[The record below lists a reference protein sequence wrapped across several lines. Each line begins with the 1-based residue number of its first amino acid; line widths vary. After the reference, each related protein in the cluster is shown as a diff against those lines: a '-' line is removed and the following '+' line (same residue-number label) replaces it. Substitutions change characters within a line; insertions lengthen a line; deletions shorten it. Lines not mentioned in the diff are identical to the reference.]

1 MMRNNIVRR
10 CLALAVALFFLS
22 SVSTPVLAQKPDLL
36 EKLGIHAGYT
46 VDREIMVP
54 MRDGVR
60 LSTAVLRPEK
70 VAGRMPVILIRTPY
84 LKDEELLG
92 LKDLVSLLLQH
103 GYILVVQSERGTGWS
118 EGQYQIL
125 AGARNDGYDAVS
137 WIVAQPWSNGKVG
150 TVGCSSS
157 GDNQILLASL
167 NHPAHKAMVTMCSGT
182 AVGTLPGVSSQG
194 VFYRGGVP
202 QLGPWAW
209 WYALFGSDRRP
220 QMPPGI
226 SDDERIRLADLYSLF
241 QIPSLTFGKPLGSGW
256 QEVIDK
262 VGNATKELPSQDILR
277 RAGAPTSDFDRL
289 VKLEPGDP
297 EWSKRDLL
305 RTGDR
310 PRVPALVVGSWYDI
324 GAFEQLKFFGYQ
336 GDTPNQFLI
345 MAPTSHCGMFRATE
359 NTLVGKRSVG
369 DARYDYYQLF
379 LNWFDYWLKAAKN
392 DVLQRPKVQVYLM
405 GANVWKHYDS
415 WPIQGTS
422 QKRLFLHS
430 NGGGANGRLGS
441 GSISDTPPTNE
452 KPDSFI
458 SNPLDPVP
466 SNGGGCCDADP
477 AKDQAALELRK
488 DILVYS
494 SAPLQEGI
502 AAMGEVRAV
511 LYISSSMPDADLAV
525 KLVDVSPNGE
535 AFNLYDTILR
545 LRYRDDMTRPR
556 LMVPRQIYRI
566 DLTGIVTGN
575 EFLPGHRVRIEIA
588 GSNFPLFERNLQT
601 GGRNHDETV
610 PQSATI
616 KVYHDREH
624 ASYVDISVAPANVDT
639 LVIK

>member
-10 CLALAVALFFLS
+10 PLALVAALFFSLPA
-22 SVSTPVLAQKPDLL
+22 STPVFAQKPDIL
-36 EKLGIHAGYT
+36 ERIGIHTGYT

-60 LSTAVLRPEK
+60 LSTAVLHPEK
-70 VAGRMPVILIRTPY
+70 VAERMPVILIRTPY

-92 LKDLVSLLLQH
+92 LKGLVSFLLQH

-125 AGARNDGYDAVS
+125 AGARNDGYDTVS

-167 NHPAHKAMVTMCSGT
+167 NHPAHKAMVTMGSGT

-202 QLGPWAW
+202 QVGPWAW

-241 QIPSLTFGKPLGSGW
+241 QIPSFTPGKPLGSGW
-256 QEVIDK
+256 REVIDK
-262 VGNATKELPSQDILR
+262 VASATKELPSQDILR

-297 EWSKRDLL
+297 EWQKRDLL

-310 PRVPALVVGSWYDI
+310 PQVPALVVDSWYDI
-324 GAFEQLKFFGYQ
+324 GAFEQLKFFEYQ
-336 GDTPNQFLI
+336 SDTPNQFLI
-345 MAPTSHCGMFRATE
+345 MAPTSHCAMWEATE
-359 NTLVGKRSVG
+359 NTMVGKRSVG

-379 LNWFDYWLKAAKN
+379 LNWFDYWLKGAKN
-392 DVLQRPKVQVYLM
+392 DVLQRHKVQAYLM
-405 GANVWKHYDS
+405 GANVWKYYDS
-415 WPIQGTS
+415 WPIKRTLPR
-422 QKRLFLHS
+422 RLFLHS
-430 NGGGANGRLGS
+430 DGSANGRLGS
-441 GSISDTPPTNE
+441 GLISDSPPLKE

-458 SNPLDPVP
+458 SNALDPVP

-477 AKDQAALELRK
+477 AKDQAALELRN
-488 DILVYS
+488 DVLVYS
-494 SAPLQEGI
+494 SAPLQEGM
-502 AAMGEVRAV
+502 AALGEVRAV
-511 LYISSSMPDADLAV
+511 LYISSSTPDADLAL
-525 KLVDVSPNGE
+525 KLVDVSPTGE
-535 AFNLYDTILR
+535 AFNLYDTMLR
-545 LRYRDDMTRPR
+545 LRYRDDMSKPAP
-556 LMVPRQIYRI
+556 MVPGRIYRI
-566 DLTGIVTGN
+566 ELTGIVTGN

-601 GGRNHDETV
+601 GGRNHDEIV
-610 PQSATI
+610 PRLATI
-616 KVYHDREH
+616 NVYHDREH
-624 ASYVDISVAPANVDT
+624 ASYVEVSVVQAR
-639 LVIK
+639 

>member
-1 MMRNNIVRR
+1 MRNSHRR
-10 CLALAVALFFLS
+10 TSLAIAAAFFLALF
-22 SVSTPVLAQKPDLL
+22 VSTPVWSQKPDIL
-36 EKLGIHAGYT
+36 EKIGIRTGYA

-70 VAGRMPVILIRTPY
+70 VAERMPVVLVRTPY
-84 LKDEELLG
+84 LKDQELLG
-92 LKDLVSLLLQH
+92 LKDLFSFLLQH

-125 AGARNDGYDAVS
+125 AGARNDGYDTVS
-137 WIVAQPWSNGKVG
+137 WIVAQSWSNGKVG
-150 TVGCSSS
+150 TIGCSSS

-167 NHPAHKAMVTMCSGT
+167 NHPAHKAMVTMASGT
-182 AVGTLPGVSSQG
+182 AVGMLPGVASQG

-202 QLGPWAW
+202 EVGPWAW
-209 WYALFGSDRRP
+209 WYALFGSVRRP

-241 QIPSLTFGKPLGSGW
+241 QVPSFTPGKPLGSGW
-256 QEVIDK
+256 KEVIDK
-262 VGNATKELPSQDILR
+262 VENAAKELPSQDILR

-289 VKLEPGDP
+289 VKLAPGDP
-297 EWSKRDLL
+297 EWQKRDLL

-310 PRVPALVVGSWYDI
+310 PRVPALVVDSWYDI
-324 GAFEQLKFFGYQ
+324 GAYEQLKFFEYQ
-336 GDTPNQFLI
+336 GDTPNQYLI

-359 NTLVGKRSVG
+359 NTMVGKRSVG

-379 LNWFDYWLKAAKN
+379 LNWFDYWLKGTKN
-392 DVLQRPKVQVYLM
+392 DVLQRPKVQAYLM
-405 GANVWKHYDS
+405 GANVWKYYDS
-415 WPIQGTS
+415 WPIKRAT

-430 NGGGANGRLGS
+430 DGSANGRLGS
-441 GSISDTPPTNE
+441 GSISDSPPMNE

-477 AKDQAALELRK
+477 AKDQATLELRK
-488 DILVYS
+488 DVLVYS

-511 LYISSSMPDADLAV
+511 LYVSSSTPDADVAM
-525 KLVDVSPNGE
+525 KLVDVSPMGE
-535 AFNLYDTILR
+535 AFNLYDTMLR
-545 LRYRDDMTRPR
+545 LRYRDDMVHPR
-556 LMVPRQIYRI
+556 LMVPERIYRVE
-566 DLTGIVTGN
+566 LSGIVTGN
-575 EFLPGHRVRIEIA
+575 DFLPGRQIRIEIA
-588 GSNFPLFERNLQT
+588 ASNFPLFERNLQT
-601 GGRNHDETV
+601 GGRNYDETV
-610 PQSATI
+610 PRPSTI

-624 ASYVDISVAPANVDT
+624 ASYLEVSVAPE
-639 LVIK
+639 K

>member
-1 MMRNNIVRR
+1 MRNSHRR
-10 CLALAVALFFLS
+10 TSLAIAAVFFLALF
-22 SVSTPVLAQKPDLL
+22 VSAPAWPQKPDIL
-36 EKLGIHAGYT
+36 EKIGIHTGFT
-46 VDREIMVP
+46 VDRELMVP

-70 VAGRMPVILIRTPY
+70 IAEKMPVILVRTPY

-92 LKDLVSLLLQH
+92 LKDLFSFMLQH

-125 AGARNDGYDAVS
+125 AGAKNDGYDTLS

-167 NHPAHKAMVTMCSGT
+167 NHPAHKAMVTMASGT
-182 AVGTLPGVSSQG
+182 AVGMLPGIASQG
-194 VFYRGGVP
+194 VWYRGGVP
-202 QLGPWAW
+202 QVGPWAW

-226 SDDERIRLADLYSLF
+226 SDDERTRLADLYSLF
-241 QIPSLTFGKPLGSGW
+241 QVPSFTPGKPLGSGW
-256 QEVIDK
+256 KEVIDK
-262 VGNATKELPSQDILR
+262 VGEATKDLPSQDILR

-289 VKLEPGDP
+289 VKLAPGDT
-297 EWSKRDLL
+297 EWQKRDLL

-310 PRVPALVVGSWYDI
+310 PRVPALVVDSWYDI
-324 GAFEQLKFFGYQ
+324 GAYEQLKFFEYQ
-336 GDTPNQFLI
+336 AETPNYFLI

-359 NTLVGKRSVG
+359 NTMVGKRSVG

-379 LNWFDYWLKAAKN
+379 LKWFDYWLKDAKN
-392 DVLQRPKVQVYLM
+392 DVLQRPKVQAYLM
-405 GANVWKHYDS
+405 GANVWKYYES
-415 WPIQGTS
+415 WPVKGTTRR
-422 QKRLFLHS
+422 RLFLHS
-430 NGGGANGRLGS
+430 DGSANGRLGK
-441 GSISDTPPTNE
+441 GTMSDSPPMNE

-477 AKDQAALELRK
+477 VKDQAALELRK
-488 DILVYS
+488 DVLVYS
-494 SAPLQEGI
+494 SAPLQQDI
-502 AAMGEVRAV
+502 AAIGEVRAV
-511 LYISSSMPDADLAV
+511 LYVSSSTPDADLAL

-535 AFNLYDTILR
+535 AFNLYDTMLR
-545 LRYRDDMTRPR
+545 LRYRDDMIKPR
-556 LMVPRQIYRI
+556 LMVPGQIYRVE
-566 DLTGIVTGN
+566 LNGIVTGN
-575 EFLPGHRVRIEIA
+575 DFLPGHQIRIEVV

-601 GGRNHDETV
+601 GGKNYDETV

-624 ASYVDISVAPANVDT
+624 ASYVEVSVAPE
-639 LVIK
+639 K

>member
-1 MMRNNIVRR
+1 MRNSHRR
-10 CLALAVALFFLS
+10 TSLAIAAAFFLALF
-22 SVSTPVLAQKPDLL
+22 VSAPAWSQKPDIL
-36 EKLGIHAGYT
+36 EKIGIHTGYT
-46 VDREIMVP
+46 MDREIMVP

-70 VAGRMPVILIRTPY
+70 IAERMPVVLIRTPY

-92 LKDLVSLLLQH
+92 LKDLVSFLLQH

-125 AGARNDGYDAVS
+125 AGARNDGYDTLS

-167 NHPAHKAMVTMCSGT
+167 NHPAHKAMITMASGT
-182 AVGTLPGVSSQG
+182 AIGALPGIASQG
-194 VFYRGGVP
+194 VWYRGGVP
-202 QLGPWAW
+202 QVGPWAW

-220 QMPPGI
+220 QMPQGI

-241 QIPSLTFGKPLGSGW
+241 QIPSFTPGKPLGSGW
-256 QEVIDK
+256 KDVIDK
-262 VGNATKELPSQDILR
+262 VATATKELPSQDILR

-289 VKLEPGDP
+289 IKLAPGAP
-297 EWSKRDLL
+297 EWQKRDLL
-305 RTGDR
+305 RTGDK
-310 PRVPALVVGSWYDI
+310 PRVPALVVDSWYDI
-324 GAFEQLKFFGYQ
+324 GAYEQLKFVEYQ
-336 GDTPNQFLI
+336 SDTPNQYLI
-345 MAPTSHCGMFRATE
+345 MAPTYHCGMFRATE
-359 NTLVGKRSVG
+359 NTMVGKRAVG

-379 LNWFDYWLKAAKN
+379 LNWFDYWLKGTKN
-392 DVLQRPKVQVYLM
+392 DVLQRPKVQTYLM
-405 GANVWKHYDS
+405 GANVWKYYDG
-415 WPIQGTS
+415 WPITGATHS
-422 QKRLFLHS
+422 RFFLHS
-430 NGGGANGRLGS
+430 DGSANGRLGS
-441 GSISDTPPTNE
+441 GSISDSPPVNE

-477 AKDQAALELRK
+477 VKDQAALELRK
-488 DILVYS
+488 DVLVYS
-494 SAPLQEGI
+494 SAPLHDGI

-511 LYISSSMPDADLAV
+511 LYVSSSTPDADVAL
-525 KLVDVSPNGE
+525 KLVDVGPNGD

-545 LRYRDDMTRPR
+545 LRYRDDVIHPR
-556 LMVPRQIYRI
+556 LMVPGQIYRVE
-566 DLTGIVTGN
+566 LNGIVTGN
-575 EFLPGHRVRIEIA
+575 DFLPGHQIRIEIA

-601 GGRNHDETV
+601 GGRNYDETV
-610 PQSATI
+610 PQPSTI

-624 ASYVDISVAPANVDT
+624 ASYVEVSVVPE
-639 LVIK
+639 

>member
-1 MMRNNIVRR
+1 MRNGHRKT
-10 CLALAVALFFLS
+10 ALAIVAAVILSLF
-22 SVSTPVLAQKPDLL
+22 VAAPALAQKPDLL
-36 EKLGIHAGYT
+36 EKIGIHTGYT

-70 VAGRMPVILIRTPY
+70 VAERMPAVLIRTPY

-92 LKDLVSLLLQH
+92 LKDLVSFLLQH

-125 AGARNDGYDAVS
+125 AGARNDGYDTLS
-137 WIVAQPWSNGKVG
+137 WIAAQPWSNGNVG
-150 TVGCSSS
+150 TIGCSSS

-182 AVGTLPGVSSQG
+182 SVGTLPGVASQG
-194 VFYRGGVP
+194 GWYRGGVP
-202 QLGPWAW
+202 QVGPWAW

-220 QMPPGI
+220 QMPQGI

-241 QIPSLTFGKPLGSGW
+241 QVPSFTPGKPLGSGW
-256 QEVIDK
+256 KEVIDK
-262 VGNATKELPSQDILR
+262 VGDATKELPSQDILR

-289 VKLEPGDP
+289 VKLAPGDP
-297 EWSKRDLL
+297 EWLKRDLL

-310 PRVPALVVGSWYDI
+310 PRVPALVVDSWYDI
-324 GAFEQLKFFGYQ
+324 GAYEQLKFFEYQ
-336 GDTPNQFLI
+336 AGTPNQFLI
-345 MAPTSHCGMFRATE
+345 MAPTYHCGMFRATE

-379 LNWFDYWLKAAKN
+379 LNWFDYWLKGTKN
-392 DVLQRPKVQVYLM
+392 DVLQRPKVQAYLM
-405 GANVWKHYDS
+405 GANVWKYYDS
-415 WPIQGTS
+415 WPIKGTT
-422 QKRLFLHS
+422 QRRLFLHS
-430 NGGGANGRLGS
+430 DGSANGRLGT
-441 GSISDTPPTNE
+441 GTMSDSPPASE

-488 DILVYS
+488 DVLVYS
-494 SAPLQEGI
+494 STPLQHDI

-511 LYISSSMPDADLAV
+511 LYVSSSTPDADLAL

-545 LRYRDDMTRPR
+545 LRYRDDMMKPK
-556 LMVPRQIYRI
+556 LMAPGQIYRVE
-566 DLTGIVTGN
+566 LSGIVTGN
-575 EFLPGHRVRIEIA
+575 DFLSGHQIRIEIA

-601 GGRNHDETV
+601 GGRNYDETA
-610 PQSATI
+610 PQPSTI
-616 KVYHDREH
+616 RIYHDREH
-624 ASYVDISVAPANVDT
+624 ASYVEVSIAPE
-639 LVIK
+639 K

>member
-1 MMRNNIVRR
+1 MTRNNIVRG
-10 CLALAVALFFLS
+10 CLALAALFFLS
-22 SVSTPVLAQKPDLL
+22 SASTPVLVQKPDIL

-70 VAGRMPVILIRTPY
+70 IAGRMPVILIRTPY

-92 LKDLVSLLLQH
+92 LKDLVSFLLQH

-125 AGARNDGYDAVS
+125 AGARNDGYDTIS
-137 WIVAQPWSNGKVG
+137 WIVTQAWSNGNVG

-182 AVGTLPGVSSQG
+182 AVGMLPGVSSQG

-209 WYALFGSDRRP
+209 WYALFGSDLRP

-241 QIPSLTFGKPLGSGW
+241 QVPSFTPGKPLGSGW
-256 QEVIDK
+256 KEVIDK

-277 RAGAPTSDFDRL
+277 RAGFPTSDFDRL

-297 EWSKRDLL
+297 EWQKRDLL

-310 PRVPALVVGSWYDI
+310 PRVPALVVDTWYDI
-324 GAFEQLKFFGYQ
+324 GAFEQVKFFEYQ

-359 NTLVGKRSVG
+359 NTMVGKRSVG

-379 LNWFDYWLKAAKN
+379 LNWFDYWLKGARN
-392 DVLQRPKVQVYLM
+392 NVLQRPKVQAYLM
-405 GANVWKHYDS
+405 GANLWKYYDS
-415 WPIQGTS
+415 WPIKGAS
-422 QKRLFLHS
+422 PRRLFLHS
-430 NGGGANGRLGS
+430 DGSANGRLGS
-441 GSISDTPPTNE
+441 GSISGSPPVNE

-488 DILVYS
+488 DVLVYS
-494 SAPLQEGI
+494 SAPFKEGI
-502 AAMGEVRAV
+502 SVMGEVRAV
-511 LYISSSMPDADLAV
+511 LNVSSSTPDADLAL

-545 LRYRDDMTRPR
+545 LRYRDDMTRPS
-556 LMVPRQIYRI
+556 LMVPGRIYRVE
-566 DLTGIVTGN
+566 LTGIVTGN
-575 EFLPGHRVRIEIA
+575 EFLPGHRIRIEIA

-610 PQSATI
+610 PQSSTI

-624 ASYVDISVAPANVDT
+624 ASYVEVSVAPE
-639 LVIK
+639 K

>member
-1 MMRNNIVRR
+1 MRRS
-10 CLALAVALFFLS
+10 LTLTAALLFSL
-22 SVSTPVLAQKPDLL
+22 STPVLAQKPDIL
-36 EKLGIHAGYT
+36 EKIGIHTGYT

-70 VAGRMPVILIRTPY
+70 IAERMPVILIRTPY

-92 LKDLVSLLLQH
+92 LKDLVSFLLQQ

-125 AGARNDGYDAVS
+125 AGARNDGYDTVS

-150 TVGCSSS
+150 TIGCSSS

-167 NHPAHKAMVTMCSGT
+167 NHPAHKAMVTMASGT
-182 AVGTLPGVSSQG
+182 SVGTLPGIFSQG
-194 VFYRGGVP
+194 VWYRGGVP
-202 QLGPWAW
+202 EVGPWAW
-209 WYALFGSDRRP
+209 WYALFGSNFRP
-220 QMPPGI
+220 QMPRGI

-241 QIPSLTFGKPLGSGW
+241 QIPSMNLGKPLGSGW
-256 QEVIDK
+256 KVVIDK
-262 VGNATKELPSQDILR
+262 VATATKELPSQDILR
-277 RAGAPTSDFDRL
+277 RAGVPTSDFDRL
-289 VKLEPGDP
+289 VKLAPADP
-297 EWSKRDLL
+297 FWLQRDLL

-310 PRVPALVVGSWYDI
+310 PRVPALLVDSWYDI
-324 GAFEQLKFFGYQ
+324 GAFEQLKFFEYQ
-336 GDTPNQFLI
+336 GDAPNQFLI
-345 MAPTSHCGMFRATE
+345 MAPTSHCAMWNATE
-359 NTLVGKRSVG
+359 NTMVGKRSVG

-379 LNWFDYWLKAAKN
+379 LNWFDYWLKGTKN
-392 DVLQRPKVQVYLM
+392 NVLERPKVQAYLM
-405 GANVWKHYDS
+405 GANLWKHYDS
-415 WPIQGTS
+415 WPVKGAS
-422 QKRLFLHS
+422 PKRLFLQS
-430 NGGGANGRLGS
+430 DGSANGRLGS
-441 GSISDTPPTNE
+441 GSMSESPPVNE

-494 SAPLQEGI
+494 SAPLQHDI

-511 LYISSSMPDADLAV
+511 LYVSSSTPDADLAV
-525 KLVDVSPNGE
+525 KLVDVGPTGE
-535 AFNLYDTILR
+535 AFNLYDTMLR
-545 LRYRDDMTRPR
+545 LRYRDDMTKPK
-556 LMVPRQIYRI
+556 LMVPGQIYRVE
-566 DLTGIVTGN
+566 LTGIVTGN
-575 EFLPGHRVRIEIA
+575 DFLPGHELRIEIA

-601 GGRNHDETV
+601 GGKNYDETV
-610 PQSATI
+610 PQSSTI

-624 ASYVDISVAPANVDT
+624 ASYVEVSVAPE
-639 LVIK
+639 